1 MLNYEDAVKTI
12 LDNVKTLGTAKKA
25 SPRLGGPCAR

>member
-12 LDNVKTLGTAKKA
+12 LDNVKTLGTAKK
-25 SPRLGGPCAR
+25 SPPRLGGPRGR